1 MFNEYL
7 DFIFNNQ
14 NLRIILSFFGALI
27 ISIIAIPTIIDVARA
42 RRLFDTPNSR
52 TSHVDKI
59 PTLGGLS
66 IFAGFFISSLIFI
79 NIKLIPDFQYVIAGS
94 LMIFF
99 IGLKDDILAISPFK
113 KLIGQIV
120 ASIIVIELGNIRF
133 TSLHGFLGIYE
144 IDYLTS
150 VLLTLFVLIV
160 IINSF
165 NLIDGIDGLAS
176 GIGIVSSVTFGIWF
190 YLVGEY
196 QLTIMAASLV
206 GALIAFFVFNV
217 FGRKNKIFMGD
228 IGSLLLGFITAIFIV
243 KFNELNINPGNP
255 YFVHSSPAVSIGIL
269 IVPLFDTLRVFINR
283 LIKKK
288 SPFKADRGHVHHRV
302 LKLTNSHFKATL
314 ILMLVN
320 IGFIVLVF
328 LLQNMGIYKLT
339 LIILILAIVFT
350 YLPVLLLRMK
360 KKNSVHP

>member
-1 MFNEYL
+1 MFNGYL

-14 NLRIILSFFGALI
+14 GLLIILSFFVALI
-27 ISIIAIPTIIDVARA
+27 ITFVAIPAIIDVAKA
-42 RRLFDTPNSR
+42 KRLYDTPNRR
-52 TSHVDKI
+52 TSHIQNI
-59 PTLGGLS
+59 PRLGGLA
-66 IFAGFFISSLIFI
+66 IFSAGFFL
-79 NIKLIPDFQYVIAGS
+79 S
-94 LMIFF
+94 LMIFMDIKLMPDIQYIIGGGVIIFF
-99 IGLKDDILAISPFK
+99 IGFKDDILAIAPFK
-113 KLIGQIV
+113 KLLGQIV
-120 ASIIVIELGNIRF
+120 AAVIVIELGDIRF

-144 IDYLTS
+144 INYLTS

-176 GIGIVSSVTFGIWF
+176 GIGIISSVTFGIWF
-190 YLVGEY
+190 YLIGEY

-228 IGSLLLGFITAIFIV
+228 IGSLLLGFITAIFVI

-255 YFVHSSPAVSIGIL
+255 YFIHSSPAVSIGIL
-269 IVPLFDTLRVFINR
+269 ILPVFDTLRVFIVR
-283 LIKKK
+283 LNHKQ
-288 SPFKADRGHVHHRV
+288 SPFKADRGHVHHRI

-314 ILMLVN
+314 ILILVN

-328 LLQNMGIYKLT
+328 LLQNMSIYKLT
-339 LIILILAIVFT
+339 LILLILAIALS

-360 KKNSVHP
+360 KKQNN

>member
-1 MFNEYL
+1 MFNRYL
-7 DFIFNNQ
+7 DFTFNNQ
-14 NLRIILSFFGALI
+14 GLLIILSFFGAMI
-27 ISIIAIPTIIDVARA
+27 ISIIAIPTIINVARVK
-42 RRLFDTPNSR
+42 RLYDTPNCR
-52 TSHVDKI
+52 ASHVDKT

-94 LMIFF
+94 IIIFF
-99 IGLKDDILAISPFK
+99 IGLKDDILSISPLK

-120 ASIIVIELGNIRF
+120 AFIIVIEFGNIRF
-133 TSLHGFLGIYE
+133 TNLHGFLGIYE

-176 GIGIVSSVTFGIWF
+176 GIGIVTSVTFGIWF
-190 YLVGEY
+190 YLVREY
-196 QLTIMAASLV
+196 QLTIMAACLV

-228 IGSLLLGFITAIFIV
+228 IGSLLLGFITAIFVV
-243 KFNELNINPGNP
+243 KFNELDINPGSP
-255 YFVHSSPAVSIGIL
+255 YFIHSSPAVSIGIL
-269 IVPLFDTLRVFINR
+269 IVPLFDTLRVFIIR
-283 LIKKK
+283 LIHKK
-288 SPFKADRGHVHHRV
+288 SPFKADRGHVHHRI
-302 LKLTNSHFKATL
+302 LKLTNSHFKASL
-314 ILMLVN
+314 ILMLAN

-328 LLQNMGIYKLT
+328 LLKNMGIYKLT
-339 LIILILAIVFT
+339 LILLILAIALS

-360 KKNSVHP
+360 RKQN